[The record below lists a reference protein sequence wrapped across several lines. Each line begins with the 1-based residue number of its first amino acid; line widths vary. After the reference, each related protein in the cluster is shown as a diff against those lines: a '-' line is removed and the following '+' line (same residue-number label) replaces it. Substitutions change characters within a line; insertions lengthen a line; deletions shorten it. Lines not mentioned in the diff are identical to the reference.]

1 MIISE
6 KKYLLLT
13 NLIPKLFSL
22 NIMFLS
28 KGLIFT
34 DKVSNINKGVS
45 FVKKKNKGVSL
56 KLIKLII

>member
-1 MIISE
+1 M
-6 KKYLLLT
+6 L
-13 NLIPKLFSL
+13 
-22 NIMFLS
+22 LS